1 MRPAREVLSHLR
13 AEVQVPR
20 RRVRDRAAGRRL
32 VPPPREFLQP
42 SVEHSYAQ
50 HDGRELA
57 KLRADLRRRL
67 GQEPRRLVLWKHRL
81 ESRERFL
88 PSHLVVDPQSALH
101 PPFDAHVPEEDVF
114 PHMLHEVSLLAL
126 RHAGEGRGDGEDL
139 ALVRGG
145 TFLTVAAIRG
155 DRGGHRRADLVRGD
169 LHGHR
174 VHREPGPGR
183 DDALG
188 GRLRERVVPRHA
200 LVSERRAVVRG
211 EDGIE
216 LDARLA
222 ASAHDV
228 HRRLTRPVVHR
239 RVPCAP
245 IA

>member
-1 MRPAREVLSHLR
+1 MKQDIIS
-13 AEVQVPR
+13 
-20 RRVRDRAAGRRL
+20 
-32 VPPPREFLQP
+32 
-42 SVEHSYAQ
+42 
-50 HDGRELA
+50 LA
-57 KLRADLRRRL
+57 NKKVGDIDL
-67 GQEPRRLVLWKHRL
+67 
-81 ESRERFL
+81 
-88 PSHLVVDPQSALH
+88 D
-101 PPFDAHVPEEDVF
+101 DAIFGID
-114 PHMLHEVSLLAL
+114 
-126 RHAGEGRGDGEDL
+126 
-139 ALVRGG
+139 
-145 TFLTVAAIRG
+145 
-155 DRGGHRRADLVRGD
+155 VRGD

-188 GRLRERVVPRHA
+188 GCLRERVVPRHA

-228 HRRLTRPVVHR
+228 HSRLTRPVVHR